1 MPEVSRTA
9 AYVAFYRALET
20 VERGRPPLFRDRYA
34 RRFLPTGLRLA
45 IGAARTPL
53 VQRSIAWYA
62 DRRAPGARTSA
73 IARTAYIDEAVN
85 RAIERGLRQLV
96 ILGAGF
102 DCRAHRI
109 EGLAHVK
116 VFEVDRAAT
125 QAEKRARVPAGGVRY
140 VPVDFLREDAF
151 AKLAELGWRRTEPSL
166 FIWEGVTNYLTEEAV
181 TRVLAEVGRCASGT
195 TIVFT
200 YIHKGVLDRS
210 TVFAGAD
217 LMMKNVQELGEP
229 WTFGIEPSQLPAF
242 LGTHGLTLRDDSG
255 ADDYRARYL
264 GGHSRGYGFYRIAI
278 AETA

>member
-1 MPEVSRTA
+1 
-9 AYVAFYRALET
+9 
-20 VERGRPPLFRDRYA
+20 
-34 RRFLPTGLRLA
+34 
-45 IGAARTPL
+45 

-73 IARTAYIDEAVN
+73 IARTAYIDEAVK
-85 RAIERGLRQLV
+85 RALARGIGQLV

-109 EGLAHVK
+109 EELAHVK

-151 AKLAELGWRRTEPSL
+151 AKLTDFGWQRSEPSL
-166 FIWEGVTNYLTEEAV
+166 FIWEGVTNYLTEDAV
-181 TRVLAEVGRCASGT
+181 TRVLAEVGRCATGT

-217 LMMKNVQELGEP
+217 LMLKNVQQLGEP
-229 WTFGIEPSQLPAF
+229 WTFGIEPSQLATF
-242 LGTHGLTLRDDSG
+242 LAAHGLTLRDDAG

-264 GGHSRGYGFYRIAI
+264 GTGSRGYGFYRIAI
-278 AETA
+278 AEKT

>member
-1 MPEVSRTA
+1 MSEVSRTA

-20 VERGRPPLFRDRYA
+20 VERSRAPLFRDRYA
-34 RRFLPTGLRLA
+34 RRFLPAGLRLA

-73 IARTAYIDEAVN
+73 IARTAYIDEAVTS
-85 RAIERGLRQLV
+85 AIGRGIRQLV

-109 EGLAHVK
+109 EGLAHVQ

-125 QAEKRARVPAGGVRY
+125 QAEKRARVPAGSVRY

-151 AKLAELGWRRTEPSL
+151 AKLVDFGWQRGEPTL
-166 FIWEGVTNYLTEEAV
+166 IIWEGVTNYLTEDAV
-181 TRVLAEVGRCASGT
+181 ARVLAEVGRCARGT

-217 LMMKNVQELGEP
+217 LMLKNVQELGEP
-229 WTFGIEPSQLPAF
+229 WTFGIEPSQLPGF
-242 LGTHGLTLRDDSG
+242 LGAHGLTLRDDAG

-264 GGHSRGYGFYRIAI
+264 GAGSRGYGFYRIAI